1 MNTTSTESENTID
14 FQSFLDWDNSP
25 FILFNAAGKILYLNN
40 AAEILFGYVSKKEL
54 YDLALAYAPHDFGY
68 TTTTLALNYDAFT
81 FYAITV
87 GYENEDQISIRF
99 YNAPRIKSNVPIERD
114 KLVETNINL
123 LLEANIVLFKTKN
136 SNHLQL
142 LTDHDIPTFKID
154 QNKFSKL
161 LRKTLESFRSSD
173 SIHITLKLLTG
184 EHVIIAGKKKAIVQL
199 RVEANGRYTD
209 ADEEIKNI
217 AMHCH
222 ITHILKE
229 RSIKLEIPL
238 ID

>member
-1 MNTTSTESENTID
+1 MNTTSID

-25 FILFNAAGKILYLNN
+25 FVLFDASSKILYLNN

-54 YDLALAYAPHDFGY
+54 YDLAVAYAPKNFGY
-68 TTTTLALNYDAFT
+68 ATTTLPLSYDAFT

-99 YNAPRIKSNVPIERD
+99 YNAPRIKSNVPMERD
-114 KLVETNINL
+114 KLVNTNFNL
-123 LLEANIVLFKTKN
+123 LLEANIALFKTKN

-142 LTDHDIPTFKID
+142 LTDHDIPDFKID

-173 SIHITLKLLTG
+173 AIHITLKLLTG
-184 EHVIIAGKKKAIVQL
+184 EHVIIEGKRKAIVQL
-199 RVEANGRYTD
+199 TVEANGRYSD

-217 AMHCH
+217 AMQCY
-222 ITHILKE
+222 ITQFLKE
-229 RSIKLEIPL
+229 KAIRLEIPL